1 MLENIL
7 FLFTGILGL
16 VVISIMFKS
25 FRSNQLVNLYL
36 FLVILLAIIR
46 SLVIGSFG
54 LHFQDQ
60 FKDISSTY
68 RALFLLNAPFLYL
81 YFKSI
86 SDDTHAFNK
95 KDLLHL
101 LAPILFFVYLNW
113 YFSSDFL
120 GFKLFRG
127 IHFTVILTF
136 MAFYIWKSYK
146 LLSTKVWK
154 NIYHIHRQQHA
165 LIKNWTIFL
174 FAVCVVLFLRVNISF
189 VLELKYGTMISGKT
203 FYIVHSLIWI
213 TLFAKL
219 LISPEILFGLP
230 HLNAKINRMSNE
242 TPKLLNTWNLTS
254 MAEEAIQNQQDI
266 RLKDKIDER
275 ILEIVTEI
283 EDLAQTKHFFRN
295 QKMTINEMANELGI
309 PVSHLVYVFKYHSQL
324 TFTEF
329 RTFMRIEDAKNQI
342 KEGFLRTNTL
352 ESLAIEV
359 GFSSY
364 NPFFSAFKKSTGFSP
379 NEYSNN
385 LLSK

>member
-1 MLENIL
+1 MVENIL
-7 FLFTGILGL
+7 FLFTGVLGL

-25 FRSNQLVNLYL
+25 FRTNQLVNLYL
-36 FLVILLAIIR
+36 FLVIVLAIIR
-46 SLVIGSFG
+46 SIVIGSFG

-60 FKDISSTY
+60 FKDISITFRS
-68 RALFLLNAPFLYL
+68 LFLLNAPFLYL

-86 SDDTHAFNK
+86 SNDTHVFNRR
-95 KDLLHL
+95 DLLHL
-101 LAPILFFVYLNW
+101 VPPTLFFIYLLW
-113 YFSSDFL
+113 YVNSDFFGL
-120 GFKLFRG
+120 KIFKG
-127 IHFTVILTF
+127 IHFTLILTF
-136 MAFYIWKSYK
+136 MAIYLWKSYQ
-146 LLSTKVWK
+146 LLSNKVWK
-154 NIYHIHRQQHA
+154 NIYHVHIQQHV
-165 LIKNWTIFL
+165 LIKKWTLFL
-174 FAVCVVLFLRVNISF
+174 FAVCVILFLRVNISF
-189 VLELKYGTMISGKT
+189 ILELKYDTVISGKT

-230 HLNAKINRMSNE
+230 HLSSKITRMGTD
-242 TPKLLNTWNLTS
+242 TPKLLNNWNLTS
-254 MAEEAIQNQQDI
+254 MAEDAIQNQQDV

-283 EDLAQTKHFFRN
+283 EDLVQTKHFFRN
-295 QKMTINEMANELGI
+295 QKMTINEMANELGV

-329 RTFMRIEDAKNQI
+329 RTFMRIEDAKEQI
-342 KEGFLRTNTL
+342 KQGFLRTNTL

-364 NPFFSAFKKSTGFSP
+364 NPFFTAFKKSTGVSP

>member
-60 FKDISSTY
+60 FKDISITY
-68 RALFLLNAPFLYL
+68 RSLFLLNAPFLYL

-86 SDDTHAFNK
+86 SDDTHVFNK

-113 YFSSDFL
+113 YISSDFF

-146 LLSTKVWK
+146 LLSTNVWK

-189 VLELKYGTMISGKT
+189 ILELKYDTVISGKT

-213 TLFAKL
+213 ILFSKL

-230 HLNAKINRMSNE
+230 HLNAKITRMSNE

-342 KEGFLRTNTL
+342 KQGFLRTNTL

-364 NPFFSAFKKSTGFSP
+364 NPFFTAFKKSTGLSP

-385 LLSK
+385 LISK

>member
-1 MLENIL
+1 
-7 FLFTGILGL
+7 
-16 VVISIMFKS
+16 
-25 FRSNQLVNLYL
+25 
-36 FLVILLAIIR
+36 
-46 SLVIGSFG
+46 
-54 LHFQDQ
+54 
-60 FKDISSTY
+60 
-68 RALFLLNAPFLYL
+68 
-81 YFKSI
+81 
-86 SDDTHAFNK
+86 
-95 KDLLHL
+95 
-101 LAPILFFVYLNW
+101 
-113 YFSSDFL
+113 
-120 GFKLFRG
+120 
-127 IHFTVILTF
+127 
-136 MAFYIWKSYK
+136 
-146 LLSTKVWK
+146 
-154 NIYHIHRQQHA
+154 
-165 LIKNWTIFL
+165 
-174 FAVCVVLFLRVNISF
+174 
-189 VLELKYGTMISGKT
+189 MISGKT